1 MPPTDTSAIRRSISL
16 AGIDQL
22 TLFGTQDQNLKLVE
36 KLSGAQLVARG
47 GELRLSGEA
56 EAVARSAARLE
67 DLVELIQTGSGF
79 DVGDI
84 RRYWD
89 ELETGAADSLTRMEA
104 GKVLIRGAYDKPGD
118 RVTAECRLG
127 PAPIGEHSSGLANDR
142 Q

>member
-56 EAVARSAARLE
+56 EAVERSAALLE
-67 DLVELIQTGSGF
+67 HLVELIQTGSGF

-89 ELETGAADSLTRMEA
+89 ELETGAADSLTKLA
-104 GKVLIRGAYDKPGD
+104 GGHGICEPRQPGTMGPRHGA
-118 RVTAECRLG
+118 
-127 PAPIGEHSSGLANDR
+127 
-142 Q
+142 